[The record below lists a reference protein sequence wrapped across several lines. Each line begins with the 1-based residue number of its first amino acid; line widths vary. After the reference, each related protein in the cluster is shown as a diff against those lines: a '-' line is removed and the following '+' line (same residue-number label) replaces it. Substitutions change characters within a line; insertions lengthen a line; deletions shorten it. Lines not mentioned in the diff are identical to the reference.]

1 MLRANE
7 LLAQGFRLA
16 ETPDRSL
23 VPEPLVKQEL
33 SIRGVSVP
41 RSVAIESDCTDPQLR
56 VSHLSS
62 PLVVKAFGPGIVH
75 KSELGAVVL
84 GVTHEEV
91 AATVRVMAGNLS
103 SLGLSPTGFLI
114 EETVPPGIE
123 LVIGATRTPF
133 GITIAFGLG
142 GVMAEIH
149 DDGSVQLAPLTVES
163 VETLLDGFR

>member
-33 SIRGVSVP
+33 SILGVSVP

-62 PLVVKAFGPGIVH
+62 PLVVKAFGPQKEALSNFWEPR
-75 KSELGAVVL
+75 KSE
-84 GVTHEEV
+84 
-91 AATVRVMAGNLS
+91 RIS
-103 SLGLSPTGFLI
+103 KW
-114 EETVPPGIE
+114 
-123 LVIGATRTPF
+123 
-133 GITIAFGLG
+133 
-142 GVMAEIH
+142 
-149 DDGSVQLAPLTVES
+149 
-163 VETLLDGFR
+163 